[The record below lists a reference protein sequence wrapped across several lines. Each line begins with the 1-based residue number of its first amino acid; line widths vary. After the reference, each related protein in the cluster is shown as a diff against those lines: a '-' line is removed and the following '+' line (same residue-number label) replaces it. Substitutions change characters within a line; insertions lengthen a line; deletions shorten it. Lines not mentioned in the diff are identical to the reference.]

1 MAHSLPDTNRGGPLP
16 LDTEGNGANAS
27 GELAVAAAVSVGAH
41 IYLASSLSLLIDFE
55 ASAAASS
62 AEQEEASASSPPQ
75 LPPVDDT
82 TDDNNDDG
90 VGVISVSCDF
100 TNVNSINE
108 FYPVQDGKSKT
119 QINVFTLKKL
129 NKLETAEQKDRFCH
143 SWTMCTNIGEHAAL
157 MVELVNELDAQEEAR
172 ASLAADDNAPIRSP

>member
-16 LDTEGNGANAS
+16 PDAEGNGANAS

-41 IYLASSLSLLIDFE
+41 IYLAASLSLLIDSE

-75 LPPVDDT
+75 QPPVDAT
-82 TDDNNDDG
+82 TDDDNNDDD
-90 VGVISVSCDF
+90 VGVVSVPCDF

-108 FYPVQDGKSKT
+108 FYPVQDGKSKM
-119 QINVFTLKKL
+119 QINVFTL
-129 NKLETAEQKDRFCH
+129 NKLETAEQKDRFCR
-143 SWTMCTNIGEHAAL
+143 SWRMCTN
-157 MVELVNELDAQEEAR
+157 R
-172 ASLAADDNAPIRSP
+172 